1 MKKALAIADEQ
12 KLPKRNSARI
22 VSNIGECILRTQP
35 DQAFP
40 YFEKALTIARE
51 TGNRTVEAGTSGIVG
66 VALTK
71 LGKYKEA
78 ESYLKTAL
86 RLSREL
92 GLKRVTRHAYSG
104 LSDLK
109 AREGKTPE
117 ALGYLRNFYEVRDSM
132 LNASKTRQIVEL
144 EARHELEKKEQE
156 IKLLEQEQQIQKI
169 WRSILITALLLVV
182 VAAFLIYYSLRFR
195 EKKNQ
200 EILNLEIDYLTRQHK
215 ETVDKYKASLL
226 PEEAQEF
233 ESQDQKLLKRAIT
246 IVENNISD
254 SQFGVEKMALEMNMS
269 RTNLHRRI
277 KSITGFPPNELIRSI
292 RLRKAARLIL
302 NKVDSVTQIA
312 LSTGF
317 DDYSYFSKAF
327 KKHFGVSPSNYEEH
341 SKLQG
346 KLTNE
351 LADTLK

>member
-1 MKKALAIADEQ
+1 
-12 KLPKRNSARI
+12 
-22 VSNIGECILRTQP
+22 
-35 DQAFP
+35 
-40 YFEKALTIARE
+40 E
-51 TGNRTVEAGTSGIVG
+51 T
-66 VALTK
+66 
-71 LGKYKEA
+71 
-78 ESYLKTAL
+78 YLKTAL

-104 LSDLK
+104 LSDLR
-109 AREGKTPE
+109 AREGKTAE
-117 ALGYLRNFYEVRDSM
+117 ALGYLRNFYEVRDSL
-132 LNASKTRQIVEL
+132 LNAAKTRQIVEL
-144 EARHELEKKEQE
+144 ESRHELEKKEQA

-169 WRSILITALLLVV
+169 WRNILLTMLLFVV
-182 VAAFLIYYSLRFR
+182 LAAILIYYSLRYR
-195 EKKNQ
+195 EKKNH
-200 EILNLEIDYLTRQHK
+200 EILNLEIDYLTRQHQ

-226 PEEAQEF
+226 QDEGEEF
-233 ESQDQKLLKRAIT
+233 ESLDQKLLKKAIA

-302 NKVDSVTQIA
+302 NKVDSVSQIA

-341 SKLQG
+341 HKLQG
-346 KLTNE
+346 ELDIE